1 MGTHPIFESDFD
13 CLTDVIQEE
22 KEKKMNRSLNRSMDR
37 SMDEKL
43 YSLIEANVQITNE
56 TISQLESEN
65 DEVNKKRISK
75 VKKCIIQLR
84 TELNAMKDKNSAI
97 NDLMKSLRRD
107 NEELQKANKLLKA
120 QVKTLKLKKLITMI
134 PLIIIGSFALVH
146 YFNKFDIFSTIYD
159 KEL

>member
-1 MGTHPIFESDFD
+1 
-13 CLTDVIQEE
+13 
-22 KEKKMNRSLNRSMDR
+22 MNRSLNRSMDR

-65 DEVNKKRISK
+65 DEVKKISEDK
-75 VKKCIIQLR
+75 RKCIIQLR
-84 TELNAMKDKNSAI
+84 TELNAMKGKNSAI

-107 NEELQKANKLLKA
+107 NDELQKANKELKA
-120 QVKTLKLKKLITMI
+120 QVKTLKLKKVKRKINSIVLFIIQLITMI
-134 PLIIIGSFALVH
+134 PLIIIGSFAIAH
-146 YFNKFDIFSTIYD
+146 YFNKLDIFSIIYD